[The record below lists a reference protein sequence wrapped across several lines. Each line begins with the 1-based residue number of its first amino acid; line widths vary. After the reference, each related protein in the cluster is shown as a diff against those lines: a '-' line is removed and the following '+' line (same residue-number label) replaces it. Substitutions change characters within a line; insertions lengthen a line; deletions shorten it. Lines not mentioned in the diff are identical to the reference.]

1 MKDNAR
7 LVSNIAQI
15 KTTDKPKNNGGRWAS
30 QGRNQLSLSNQQP

>member
-15 KTTDKPKNNGGRWAS
+15 KTTDKLPKNNGGRWAS
-30 QGRNQLSLSNQQP
+30 QGRNQLSLSN